1 MNRPTDHEPATE
13 PEKTPEAI
21 DPEANTVIDNPE
33 PQATDTLVEP
43 VENNPTSQSADPLSP
58 TVDPPSPAK
67 ASDKPPS
74 PAKTTDDDVVVTG
87 LGFSSPGRPVAL
99 SKHSAKEE
107 ISAMDKGKW
116 ESELS
121 NYTNLSAED
130 LHSGFLNR
138 LYTSRDFE
146 AGLVGLMKER
156 YEVNVTFPL
165 HKYSNSPFVR
175 TGLMYQLQ

>member
-1 MNRPTDHEPATE
+1 MTT
-13 PEKTPEAI
+13 
-21 DPEANTVIDNPE
+21 
-33 PQATDTLVEP
+33 
-43 VENNPTSQSADPLSP
+43 
-58 TVDPPSPAK
+58 SPAK

-107 ISAMDKGKW
+107 SSAVDKGKW
-116 ESELS
+116 KSELS

-138 LYTSRDFE
+138 LYTSRNFE

-165 HKYSNSPFVR
+165 HNYSNSPFVR
-175 TGLMYQLQ
+175 TGLTYQLQ

>member
-1 MNRPTDHEPATE
+1 MLFRSDHEPATE

-21 DPEANTVIDNPE
+21 DPEANAVIDNPE

-58 TVDPPSPAK
+58 IVDPSSPAK

-74 PAKTTDDDVVVTG
+74 PGKTTNDDVVVTG
-87 LGFSSPGRPVAL
+87 LGFSSPGHPVAL
-99 SKHSAKEE
+99 SKHSAKED
-107 ISAMDKGKW
+107 ISAMNKGKW
-116 ESELS
+116 KSELS
-121 NYTNLSAED
+121 NYTNLGAED
-130 LHSGFLNR
+130 LNSGFLNR

-165 HKYSNSPFVR
+165 HNIPKV
-175 TGLMYQLQ
+175 LLLELV

>member
-58 TVDPPSPAK
+58 TADPPSLAE

-74 PAKTTDDDVVVTG
+74 PAKTMDDDVVVTG

-107 ISAMDKGKW
+107 ISAEDKGKW
-116 ESELS
+116 KVDLESYTQFSAQDIHSVYL
-121 NYTNLSAED
+121 NLLYTN
-130 LHSGFLNR
+130 
-138 LYTSRDFE
+138 RDYE
-146 AGLVGLMKER
+146 AGLVNLMKEH
-156 YEVNVTFPL
+156 YEV
-165 HKYSNSPFVR
+165 
-175 TGLMYQLQ
+175 M

>member
-1 MNRPTDHEPATE
+1 MNKPTDHEPATE
-13 PEKTPEAI
+13 PEKTPGAI
-21 DPEANTVIDNPE
+21 DPEADTVTDPE

-58 TVDPPSPAK
+58 TVDPLSPAK

-87 LGFSSPGRPVAL
+87 VGFNSPGRPVAL
-99 SKHSAKEE
+99 SKHSTKEE

-116 ESELS
+116 KSELS
-121 NYTNLSAED
+121 SYANLSTQD

-138 LYTSRDFE
+138 LYTSRDYE
-146 AGLVGLMKER
+146 AGLVGLMKEC
-156 YEVNVTFPL
+156 YEVIFVQTFHKYPFPL
-165 HKYSNSPFVR
+165 IY
-175 TGLMYQLQ
+175 